1 MMNSYIKP
9 IINIIIKEINTN
21 WPYRDI
27 DKLKEL
33 QGKSND
39 ISISKTKNN
48 IPITKNLIEKGCP
61 G

>member
-1 MMNSYIKP
+1 MNSYIKP

>member
-1 MMNSYIKP
+1 MNSYIKP
-9 IINIIIKEINTN
+9 IINIIIKETNTN
-21 WPYRDI
+21 WPYRDM

>member
-1 MMNSYIKP
+1 MNSYIKP

-21 WPYRDI
+21 WPYRDM